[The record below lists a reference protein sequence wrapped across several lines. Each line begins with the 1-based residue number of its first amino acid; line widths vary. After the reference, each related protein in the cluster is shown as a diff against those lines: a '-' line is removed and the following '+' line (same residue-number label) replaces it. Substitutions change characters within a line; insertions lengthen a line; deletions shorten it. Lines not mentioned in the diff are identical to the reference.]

1 MLLENKNA
9 VIYGGGGEIGGVVAR
24 AFVGRGGQ
32 CGGPYGFRPRRLDD
46 RDGRQHEL
54 RPNRGLE
61 MIRSGIHNKI
71 N

>member
-46 RDGRQHEL
+46 RGTVANTSCGQIVD
-54 RPNRGLE
+54 
-61 MIRSGIHNKI
+61 
-71 N
+71 